1 MSIYN
6 NIFHYYRGQTRN
18 KDEQTNQLQIENN
31 VTKAFLNVLQ
41 HSSPVLTNELLRF
54 IGIKTKESDNF
65 EFRQQLTSQLNII
78 TPIAGVI
85 GIAENKEIRKGT
97 YKDSNIPDGAIL
109 SNEITIL
116 LENKVGYN
124 SYLTKEQLDGH
135 TRLFANGQK
144 ILDEPI
150 IITWIEIRNFLR
162 AKQLDF
168 EKEGDNLTSFLIQ
181 QFEEFCVINC
191 IGDRQKSKEYFFLRF
206 EKEKARKLAREIDNF
221 IWNNAEFE
229 VEDAGTADGI
239 GYRRKG
245 FPKFATLTTARQR
258 CLILHVGNKENKKGL
273 EIQTQIDKILKKT
286 YNRSSSDSIKYP
298 HEAYIRLEWV
308 EGFEQ
313 IKPYIIEAYSSR

>member
-18 KDEQTNQLQIENN
+18 KDEETNQLQIENN

-41 HSSPVLTNELLRF
+41 HASPVLASEFIRF
-54 IGIKTKESDNF
+54 IGIEIKEIDNF
-65 EFRQQLTSQLNII
+65 EFRQQLTSQLNTI
-78 TPIAGVI
+78 TPIAVVV
-85 GIAENKEIRKGT
+85 GIAENKEIKNGT

-109 SNEITIL
+109 SDEISLL
-116 LENKVGYN
+116 LENKIGYN
-124 SYLTKEQLDGH
+124 SYLNKEQLEGH
-135 TRLFANGQK
+135 RRLFANGQN

-150 IITWIEIRNFLR
+150 IMTWIEIRQFFR
-162 AKQLDF
+162 AKQKDF
-168 EKEGDNLTSFLIQ
+168 EKEGDVLSSFLLK

-206 EKEKARKLAREIDNF
+206 EKDKARKLAREIDSF
-221 IWNNAEFE
+221 IWNNAKFE

-258 CLILHVGNKENKKGL
+258 CLILHVGNKDEMKGL
-273 EIQTQIDKILKKT
+273 EIQTKIDKILKRD
-286 YNRSSSDSIKYP
+286 YNRSSSDTIKYP

-308 EGFEQ
+308 EDFEQ
-313 IKPYIIEAYSSR
+313 VKPYIIEAYSSR